1 MINVDRTSVVVPKD
15 TRSHGRES
23 PEKGSLLCD
32 EQCFGLFLRLKVLGD
47 VFHFIHLPG
56 HFAVVSSPKYFSD
69 SYFDLFVS
77 EGIEG

>member
-1 MINVDRTSVVVPKD
+1 MEEKQ
-15 TRSHGRES
+15 S

-56 HFAVVSSPKYFSD
+56 HFAVVPSPKYFSN
-69 SYFDLFVS
+69 SSFDLFIS